1 MPAAAHQLCLCA
13 FGRGSHDPQPYST
26 SSNLVNPLS
35 SLIPF
40 FFFFFFLV
48 PVPTSTLANHPGS
61 SYQPTPLEN
70 AHRNSVE
77 ATSSLECN
85 FTEIPFSYQ
94 DHHKCTKV
102 QPFKPIRSCT
112 RGPGYFLHFLNL
124 FRESSSS
131 SSSSVPR
138 LILELDLGNLTIGRS
153 RS

>member
-35 SLIPF
+35 SLILFFLF
-40 FFFFFFLV
+40 FFFSV

-85 FTEIPFSYQ
+85 FTEIPISYQ
-94 DHHKCTKV
+94 DHHKCTKFNPSS
-102 QPFKPIRSCT
+102 PFDPAPEVLVIFST
-112 RGPGYFLHFLNL
+112 SSIFSASPLLLLLQFL
-124 FRESSSS
+124 
-131 SSSSVPR
+131 
-138 LILELDLGNLTIGRS
+138 D
-153 RS
+153 